1 MRAPLRQ
8 GVEGALS
15 RRMTRSHQQTQP
27 LRGKGKLSTRC
38 RAHLRAFWMSSPNHA
53 VLLDEGELEYRPK
66 KNARGEVARNASGG
80 LAR

>member
-1 MRAPLRQ
+1 MRALLRQ
-8 GVEGALS
+8 GVEGALFRHMMRS
-15 RRMTRSHQQTQP
+15 RQQTRP

-38 RAHLRAFWMSSPNHA
+38 RARLRAFWMSSPNHA
-53 VLLDEGELEYRPK
+53 VQLDEGELEHRLK